1 MNPINSVSSSPEN
14 YSAQQSAEAGIRQ
27 QIQRLDENVTTV
39 AQSSFE
45 NSADADPQRSLVEQ
59 QEIVQA
65 VRANASSLVASNEV
79 VGTLLDIK
87 V

>member
-1 MNPINSVSSSPEN
+1 MNPINSVSSSPEH

-45 NSADADPQRSLVEQ
+45 NSADADLQRSLVEQ

-65 VRANASSLVASNEV
+65 VRANASSLSASNEV
-79 VGTLLDIK
+79 VGTLLDI
-87 V
+87 